1 MIHIKYCESFF
12 CKMVGLMFFKE
23 LKENQG
29 IILTE
34 KKESRISTSIHMMFM
49 NFDLAVFWLDK
60 NRVIVDKVLAKRWM
74 PAYFPKKPAQYVIE
88 LHASKLSAFS
98 VGDMITIDSG
108 DEPF

>member
-1 MIHIKYCESFF
+1 
-12 CKMVGLMFFKE
+12 MVGLMFFKE